1 MNNSRPEA
9 RRGSRSRPSRPV
21 YEGKRIQKPI
31 ENFIPRELDDFGPDS
46 LDVRRNE
53 NGLHREKGN
62 YGFDEVTSAPMNNE
76 IPRRVSRDRALERE
90 TLVRNTDNTRTRKQL
105 QRKTTGGN
113 AVVGETAMGNSDL
126 RYRPPREEASRAKS
140 VAVDP
145 LGKRSS
151 ELRNGFTSDTHQAPV
166 AKKHQQRKTTGGNAV
181 VRETAMGNSDL
192 HYRPPREEASRAKSV
207 AVDPLEKRSSELRNG
222 FTSDTHQAP
231 VAKKHQQRK
240 TNGNNTV
247 VGETAIGNSDL
258 YCRPRGKEASRAKG
272 VAVDPLEKRS
282 SELRIGFTS
291 DTHQA
296 PVVKPTESSMGQRK
310 MNTGAARKP
319 ANQRTR
325 PAPVL
330 RTRDSTNGTVSIWT
344 KGSVTLQSGCFLESA
359 RPLFRIGS
367 SRVEAKG
374 D

>member
-21 YEGKRIQKPI
+21 YEGKKIQKSI
-31 ENFIPRELDDFGPDS
+31 ENFIPTELDDFGPDS
-46 LDVRRNE
+46 LEVRRNE
-53 NGLHREKGN
+53 NGLHRENGN

-76 IPRRVSRDRALERE
+76 IPRRVSSDRALERE
-90 TLVRNTDNTRTRKQL
+90 TLVRNTDNTGTRKQL
-105 QRKTTGGN
+105 QRKATGGN
-113 AVVGETAMGNSDL
+113 AVVGETPMGNSDL
-126 RYRPPREEASRAKS
+126 PHTLSRKETS
-140 VAVDP
+140 RVNGVA
-145 LGKRSS
+145 R
-151 ELRNGFTSDTHQAPV
+151 
-166 AKKHQQRKTTGGNAV
+166 KHQQRKTSRDNPV
-181 VRETAMGNSDL
+181 VGETAMGNSDL

-207 AVDPLEKRSSELRNG
+207 AVDPLG
-222 FTSDTHQAP
+222 
-231 VAKKHQQRK
+231 
-240 TNGNNTV
+240 
-247 VGETAIGNSDL
+247 
-258 YCRPRGKEASRAKG
+258 
-272 VAVDPLEKRS
+272 KRS

-319 ANQRTR
+319 ASERAR

-330 RTRDSTNGTVSIWT
+330 RARDSTNGTVSIWT
-344 KGSVTLQSGCFLESA
+344 KCSVAPQSGCFLENA

-367 SRVEAKG
+367 SCVEAKG

>member
-21 YEGKRIQKPI
+21 YEGKKIQKSI

-46 LDVRRNE
+46 LEVRRNE
-53 NGLHREKGN
+53 NDLHRENGN

-90 TLVRNTDNTRTRKQL
+90 TLVRNTDNTGTRKQL
-105 QRKTTGGN
+105 QRKATGGN
-113 AVVGETAMGNSDL
+113 TVVGETPMGNSDLPHRLSRKETSRVNGVARKHQRRKTSRDNPVVGETAMGNSDL
-126 RYRPPREEASRAKS
+126 QYRPTWEEASRAKS

-166 AKKHQQRKTTGGNAV
+166 SKKHQQRKTGRDNSV
-181 VRETAMGNSDL
+181 VGETAMRNSDL
-192 HYRPPREEASRAKSV
+192 HYRPPREEASRAKNL
-207 AVDPLEKRSSELRNG
+207 AMDPLEKRSSELRNG

-231 VAKKHQQRK
+231 V
-240 TNGNNTV
+240 
-247 VGETAIGNSDL
+247 
-258 YCRPRGKEASRAKG
+258 
-272 VAVDPLEKRS
+272 
-282 SELRIGFTS
+282 
-291 DTHQA
+291 
-296 PVVKPTESSMGQRK
+296 VKPTESSVGQRK

-319 ANQRTR
+319 ASERAR
-325 PAPVL
+325 LAPVL
-330 RTRDSTNGTVSIWT
+330 RTHDSTNGTVSIWT
-344 KGSVTLQSGCFLESA
+344 KCSVAPQSGCFLESA
-359 RPLFRIGS
+359 RLLFRIGS
-367 SRVEAKG
+367 SCVEAKG

>member
-1 MNNSRPEA
+1 M
-9 RRGSRSRPSRPV
+9 
-21 YEGKRIQKPI
+21 
-31 ENFIPRELDDFGPDS
+31 
-46 LDVRRNE
+46 
-53 NGLHREKGN
+53 
-62 YGFDEVTSAPMNNE
+62 
-76 IPRRVSRDRALERE
+76 
-90 TLVRNTDNTRTRKQL
+90 
-105 QRKTTGGN
+105 
-113 AVVGETAMGNSDL
+113 
-126 RYRPPREEASRAKS
+126 
-140 VAVDP
+140 
-145 LGKRSS
+145 
-151 ELRNGFTSDTHQAPV
+151 

-181 VRETAMGNSDL
+181 VGETAMGNSDL
-192 HYRPPREEASRAKSV
+192 HYRPPREEASRAKS
-207 AVDPLEKRSSELRNG
+207 
-222 FTSDTHQAP
+222 
-231 VAKKHQQRK
+231 
-240 TNGNNTV
+240 
-247 VGETAIGNSDL
+247 
-258 YCRPRGKEASRAKG
+258 

-367 SRVEAKG
+367 SCVEAKG